1 MNVSLTPEL
10 EKLIQRKIASGRYTT
25 ASEVVREALRLFE
38 EQEKLRELHVGEL
51 RRKIA
56 EGIAAADAGAVHEG
70 RKVFE
75 EIAKR
80 SRSRRRKRR

>member
-38 EQEKLRELHVGEL
+38 QQEKLRELHLGEV

-56 EGIAAADAGAVHEG
+56 EGIAAADAGRVHDG
-70 RKVFE
+70 PGVFE
-75 EIAKR
+75 EIKRR
-80 SRSRRRKRR
+80 SRARRRKRK